1 MHKYQSRNG
10 LTQWNYALH
19 VKHKHILVFCHIL
32 VQIILSFLQYAHN
45 AIFKRFCYI
54 VAFFSSTF
62 SANPILAPQFK
73 KNLVRLLW
81 TLNNAKI
88 LFLYTSYIYMWFSW
102 ELTIVWQVKPKWKT
116 LFTQFCWKNRR
127 IKLVDWIQSWWC
139 GKSWSNE
146 FTGVSTFS
154 RRMELNSWGIFLNFT
169 YFVFPLFYCFL
180 CAKNKCKHY
189 VRLQR
194 DYFKSYISL

>member
-1 MHKYQSRNG
+1 MHKYRSRNG

-19 VKHKHILVFCHIL
+19 NSCFLPHTGSNHLIISAICTQSHFQKILLYSC
-32 VQIILSFLQYAHN
+32 
-45 AIFKRFCYI
+45 
-54 VAFFSSTF
+54 FFSSTF
-62 SANPILAPQFK
+62 SANLILAPQFK
-73 KNLVRLLW
+73 NNLVRLLW

-88 LFLYTSYIYMWFSW
+88 LFLYTSYKYMWFSW

-127 IKLVDWIQSWWC
+127 IKLVDWIQSWCC
-139 GKSWSNE
+139 GKSRSNK

-154 RRMELNSWGIFLNFT
+154 TRMEINSWGIFLNFT
-169 YFVFPLFYCFL
+169 YFDFPLFCCFV

-189 VRLQR
+189 VRL
-194 DYFKSYISL
+194 